1 MADTIKN
8 LGQVMP
14 AAATL
19 TVLVTA
25 TGNGATLSSVWACNQ
40 SSTQSAKIR
49 ISNPIAGAA
58 DAPLQY
64 LVFDLTLQPNESR
77 AFVAGVTMAATD
89 LLRVQSDT
97 GNVSFNAYG
106 VAL

>member
-1 MADTIKN
+1 MADVVQN
-8 LGQVMP
+8 MGQQMP

-19 TVLVTA
+19 VVLVTA

-40 SSTQSAKIR
+40 SATQSAKIR

-58 DAPLQY
+58 DAQLQY
-64 LVFDLTLQPNESR
+64 LVYDATLQPNESR

-97 GNVSFNAYG
+97 GTVSFNAYG

>member
-14 AAATL
+14 AASVL

-25 TGNGATLSSVWACNQ
+25 AGNGDMVSSVWACNQ

-58 DAPLQY
+58 DAQLQY
-64 LVFDLTLQPNESR
+64 LVYDATLQPNESR
-77 AFVAGVTMAATD
+77 AFVNGITLAATD
-89 LLRVQSDT
+89 LLKVLSDT
-97 GNVSFNAYG
+97 GLVSFNAYG
-106 VAL
+106 AQT